1 MSISEQH
8 HHNGSGPPGERRH
21 YSPPARPGSMDPD
34 ELGFD
39 RRDPVRW
46 FSPSTLARTAAKV
59 VLSLV
64 FGDYLDKREMQQSL
78 GDQVLAAKAT
88 GTDVWVDFVADTADG
103 FDTSYSVAWSVAQR
117 TVDVD
122 GVPEPLPRA
131 DLLVLGGDQVYPYAS
146 IREYE
151 DRFRGPYKAALP
163 WSDPDGERDLPMML
177 ALPGNH
183 DWYDGLTGFMRMF
196 AQGDR
201 PGDDGEPQGGW
212 LGGWQLKQ
220 SRSYFAVDLPG
231 PFWLWGIDIQNGA
244 YLDVAQIRY
253 FEAAAKL
260 MRPGDRLILCTA
272 VPSWADTAD
281 DPRAYD
287 NLAWVEKTLVP
298 DQVTTVLMI
307 SGDKHHFARY
317 DAVDTDRGTRVRLTA
332 GGGGAFLSATH
343 KLRDHLDVIIPQP
356 RSSTTAFVNAAT
368 ERFRRRDVYP
378 EPETSR
384 RLSWRVLALGRFNP
398 EFMILP
404 AVVHLL
410 LFIANTAALPT
421 DTLPPVGDLFVRTSS
436 PASVVLVFL
445 LWCLLAAFF
454 DAPTELGDR
463 TRMLYKI
470 GVGAVHTG
478 LHVLVQGLIAWIAFE
493 VCRSLGGGVAY
504 MAVAGAIVLVL
515 GGVLGSITFGVY
527 LFFTFR
533 VLSCHATEAFSAFRY
548 EGYKNFL
555 RMHITDSEIT
565 VYPIGIPKVCRR
577 WDVDPGT
584 DDAEASYITPLTP
597 ITLHLIG
604 DPIMLR

>member
-1 MSISEQH
+1 MSISEEQR
-8 HHNGSGPPGERRH
+8 NGSAAPAENRVYTPPTR
-21 YSPPARPGSMDPD
+21 PASMDD
-34 ELGFD
+34 LGFD
-39 RRDPVRW
+39 RREPVRW

-78 GDQVLAAKAT
+78 GSRVLQAKAT

-103 FDTSYSVAWSVAQR
+103 FDTSYSVAWTVAQR
-117 TVDVD
+117 EIAVE
-122 GVPEPLPRA
+122 GVPQRLPRA
-131 DLLVLGGDQVYPYAS
+131 DVLVLGGDQVYPYAT

-163 WSDPDGERDLPMML
+163 WTDPDGERDLPMML

-183 DWYDGLTGFMRMF
+183 DWYDGLTGFMRVF

-201 PGDDGEPQGGW
+201 PGDDDVPEGGW

-253 FEAAAKL
+253 FEDAAT
-260 MRPGDRLILCTA
+260 MMNPGDRLILCTA
-272 VPSWADTAD
+272 VPSWAATAE

-287 NLAWVEKTLVP
+287 NLAWVEKALVP

-317 DAVDTDRGTRVRLTA
+317 DAADADRGKRVRLTA

-343 KLRDHLDVIIPQP
+343 KLDEDLEVIVPQP
-356 RSSTTAFVNAAT
+356 RSSTTPFVNAAKET
-368 ERFRRRDVYP
+368 FIRRDVYP
-378 EPETSR
+378 EQRTSR
-384 RLSWRVLALGRFNP
+384 GLSWRVLQLGRFNP
-398 EFMILP
+398 DFMILP
-404 AVVHLL
+404 ALVHLL
-410 LFIANTAALPT
+410 LFIANTAALPSEAM
-421 DTLPPVGDLFVRTSS
+421 PPLGDLFVRTTS
-436 PASVVLVFL
+436 PASVVVVFL

-454 DAPTELGDR
+454 DAPKNLGNR

-470 GVGAVHTG
+470 GIGAVHTA

-493 VCRSLGGGVAY
+493 VCRNLGGGVAY
-504 MAVAGAIVLVL
+504 MLGAGVIVLVL
-515 GGVLGSITFGVY
+515 GGILGSLTFGVY
-527 LFFTFR
+527 LFLTFW
-533 VLSCHATEAFSAFRY
+533 LLNCHATEAFSAFRY

-555 RMHITDSEIT
+555 RMHITDEEIT

-577 WDVDPGT
+577 WDVDNT
-584 DDAEASYITPLTP
+584 TVDAEASYVKPLTP
-597 ITLHLIG
+597 IALHLIG
-604 DPIMLR
+604 DPITLR

>member
-1 MSISEQH
+1 MSISEQQR
-8 HHNGSGPPGERRH
+8 NDSGPPSEKRT
-21 YSPPARPGSMDPD
+21 YSPPARPASMDKD
-34 ELGFD
+34 ELGFE
-39 RRDPVRW
+39 RRKPVRW

-78 GDQVLAAKAT
+78 GPQVLQAKAT

-117 TVDVD
+117 EIAVE
-122 GVPEPLPRA
+122 GVAELLPRA
-131 DLLVLGGDQVYPYAS
+131 DLLVLGGDQVYPYATV
-146 IREYE
+146 REYE

-163 WSDPDGERDLPMML
+163 WTDPDSERDLPMML

-201 PGDDGEPQGGW
+201 PGDDGEPEGGW

-231 PFWLWGIDIQNGA
+231 PFWLWGIDIQNDA

-260 MRPGDRLILCTA
+260 MTPGERLILCTA
-272 VPSWADTAD
+272 VPSWAATAE

-287 NLAWVEKTLVP
+287 NLAWVEKALVP
-298 DQVTTVLMI
+298 DHVTTILMI

-317 DAVDTDRGTRVRLTA
+317 DAEDSDRGKRVRLTA

-343 KLRDHLDVIIPQP
+343 KLEQDLEVIVPQP
-356 RSSTTAFVNAAT
+356 RSSTASFVNAAKET
-368 ERFRRRDVYP
+368 FTRQRVYP
-378 EPETSR
+378 EQRVSR
-384 RLSWRVLALGRFNP
+384 RLSWRVLQLGRFNP

-404 AVVHLL
+404 ALVHLL
-410 LFIANTAALPT
+410 LFITNTAALPS
-421 DTLPPVGDLFVRTSS
+421 DTLPPWGDLFVRTSS
-436 PASVVLVFL
+436 PASIVLVFL

-454 DAPTELGDR
+454 DAPKNLGGR
-463 TRMLYKI
+463 TRILYKF
-470 GVGAVHTG
+470 GVGAVHTA
-478 LHVLVQGLIAWIAFE
+478 LHVLVQGLIAWIVFE
-493 VCRSLGGGVAY
+493 VCRNLGGGALY
-504 MAVAGAIVLVL
+504 MLAAGLIVLVL
-515 GGVLGSITFGVY
+515 GGILGSLTFGVY
-527 LFFTFR
+527 LLFTFR
-533 VLSCHATEAFSAFRY
+533 VLGCHATEAFSAFRY

-555 RMHITDSEIT
+555 RMHITDEEIT
-565 VYPIGIPKVCRR
+565 VYPIGIDRVCRQ
-577 WDVDPGT
+577 WDINDNVT
-584 DDAEASYITPLTP
+584 DAEASYISPLTP
-597 ITLHLIG
+597 IALHLIG
-604 DPIMLR
+604 DPITLR

>member
-1 MSISEQH
+1 MSISEEQ
-8 HHNGSGPPGERRH
+8 HNGSVPPARTPG
-21 YSPPARPGSMDPD
+21 YSPPARPASMDED

-39 RRDPVRW
+39 RRKPVRW

-64 FGDYLDKREMQQSL
+64 FGDYLDKREMQQAL
-78 GDQVLAAKAT
+78 GSRVLPVKAT
-88 GTDVWVDFVADTADG
+88 GSDVWVDFVADTADG

-117 TVDVD
+117 GIDVE
-122 GVPEPLPRA
+122 GVPERLPRA
-131 DLLVLGGDQVYPYAS
+131 DLLVLGGDQVYPYAT

-163 WSDPDGERDLPMML
+163 WSDPDSERELPMML

-201 PGDDGEPQGGW
+201 PGEDGAPAGGW

-253 FEAAAKL
+253 FEAAAAL
-260 MRPGDRLILCTA
+260 MKPGDRLILCTA

-298 DQVTTVLMI
+298 DHVITVLML

-317 DAVDTDRGTRVRLTA
+317 DASDSERGKRVRLTA

-343 KLRDHLDVIIPQP
+343 ELRDHLEVIIPQP
-356 RSSTTAFVNAAT
+356 RSSTVSFVNAAKET
-368 ERFRRRDVYP
+368 FTRRAVYP
-378 EPETSR
+378 DQRVSR
-384 RLSWRVLALGRFNP
+384 RLSWRVLQLGRFNP

-410 LFIANTAALPT
+410 LFIANTAALRT
-421 DTLPPVGDLFVRTSS
+421 DTLPPAGDLFVRTSS
-436 PASVVLVFL
+436 PASIVLVFL
-445 LWCLLAAFF
+445 LWCLLSAFF
-454 DAPTELGDR
+454 DAPTKLGKR

-470 GVGAVHTG
+470 GVGAVHTA

-493 VCRSLGGGVAY
+493 ACRNLGAGVVYMGVAGLIVLTLGG
-504 MAVAGAIVLVL
+504 I
-515 GGVLGSITFGVY
+515 LGSVTFGVY
-527 LFFTFR
+527 LLLAFR
-533 VLSCHATEAFSAFRY
+533 VLGCHATEAFSAFRY

-555 RMHITDSEIT
+555 RMHITDTEIT
-565 VYPIGIPKVCRR
+565 VYPIGIATVCRR
-577 WDVDPGT
+577 WEINTQT
-584 DDAEASYITPLTP
+584 DDAEASHITPSTP
-597 ITLHLIG
+597 IALHLIC
-604 DPIMLR
+604 DPIVVR